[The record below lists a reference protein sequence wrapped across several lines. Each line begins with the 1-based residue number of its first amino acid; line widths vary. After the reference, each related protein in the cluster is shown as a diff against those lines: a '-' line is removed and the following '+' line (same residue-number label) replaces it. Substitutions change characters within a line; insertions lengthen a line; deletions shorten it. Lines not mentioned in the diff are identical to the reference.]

1 MASLIRIKRSGITT
15 APSGLAQGELAYS
28 WLSNKLF
35 IGTGTETDGIAA
47 NLDVI
52 GGKYFTDIITAATNT
67 NTASTLVLRD
77 SSGNFSAGTITAT
90 LAGNASTATKWQTA
104 RDLSLTGDATGTL
117 SSVDGSANV
126 SATLT
131 LKTVNSNTGTFGGS
145 TAVPVITVNEK
156 GLITAVSTST
166 ISTTLNI
173 TDGTNSD
180 AVALVADTLTFE
192 GGTGVT
198 TTVSNNKVSFAI
210 GQAVA
215 TTSNVT
221 FNDVTVN
228 GTLTSNDITSTNVT
242 VSGNAIITGDLTVQ
256 GTTTTVNSTTV
267 EIGDN
272 NLHLAK
278 DATLLSQADGG
289 GVTLGPVASAATITY
304 TTVDDRWNLNKPL
317 NVSTVYGALS
327 GNASTAT
334 KLATSRSITAIG
346 DASWTVNFDGSANA
360 SATLTLAT
368 VNSSIGSFGDSTTV
382 PTITVNAK
390 GLVTS
395 VSSTAIPTATTSV
408 NGLASFSS
416 SNFSVTSG
424 LVAITAIDG
433 GTY

>member
-1 MASLIRIKRSGITT
+1 M
-15 APSGLAQGELAYS
+15 
-28 WLSNKLF
+28 
-35 IGTGTETDGIAA
+35 
-47 NLDVI
+47 
-52 GGKYFTDIITAATNT
+52 
-67 NTASTLVLRD
+67 
-77 SSGNFSAGTITAT
+77 
-90 LAGNASTATKWQTA
+90 
-104 RDLSLTGDATGTL
+104 
-117 SSVDGSANV
+117 
-126 SATLT
+126 
-131 LKTVNSNTGTFGGS
+131 
-145 TAVPVITVNEK
+145 
-156 GLITAVSTST
+156 
-166 ISTTLNI
+166 
-173 TDGTNSD
+173 
-180 AVALVADTLTFE
+180 
-192 GGTGVT
+192 
-198 TTVSNNKVSFAI
+198 
-210 GQAVA
+210 
-215 TTSNVT
+215 
-221 FNDVTVN
+221 
-228 GTLTSNDITSTNVT
+228 
-242 VSGNAIITGDLTVQ
+242 
-256 GTTTTVNSTTV
+256 
-267 EIGDN
+267 
-272 NLHLAK
+272 
-278 DATLLSQADGG
+278 SQADGG